1 MINKVTKQNINGLLI
16 IDKPL
21 GFSSNQALSKIKWL
35 YNPKKAGHTGTLDPL
50 ATGLLPIC
58 LGEATKFSSYL
69 FDANKTYEAK
79 IKLGFTSSTGDAEG
93 ALTDLNID
101 MLPSKTL
108 VINELRNFE
117 GELEQTPPMHSALKH
132 NGKPLYQYAREGIE
146 IPRKKRTVTI
156 FSIKLIDLKKDELL
170 IEIECSKGTYIR
182 TLAEDIGKKLKV
194 GGYLIGLR
202 RMVVGLLS
210 INNSISLDLI
220 EESSGEERLKFIN
233 PIDGFLNNF
242 DALVVNNDE
251 SNAIKDGKILY
262 KKEAKDN
269 IYRLYSQE
277 NVFIGLAEGDTNG
290 NIKVKRLMAI

>member
-1 MINKVTKQNINGLLI
+1 MIIKATKQDINGLLI

-50 ATGLLPIC
+50 ATGLLPVC

-101 MLPSKTL
+101 TFPDKTL
-108 VINELRNFE
+108 VINELKSFE
-117 GELEQTPPMHSALKH
+117 GEIEQIPPMHSALKH
-132 NGKPLYQYAREGIE
+132 DGKPLYQYAREGIE
-146 IPRKKRTVTI
+146 IPRKKRLVTI
-156 FSIKLIDLKKDELL
+156 FSIKLIDFKKDELIL
-170 IEIECSKGTYIR
+170 EIECSKGTYIR
-182 TLAEDIGKKLKV
+182 TLAEDIGKKLNV
-194 GGYLIGLR
+194 GGYLIALR
-202 RMVVGLLS
+202 RTVVGSLS
-210 INNSISLDLI
+210 INSSISIDVI
-220 EESSGEERLKFIN
+220 EESTDEDRLKFIN
-233 PIDGFLNNF
+233 PIDGFLKNF
-242 DALVVNNDE
+242 DSIVVSNDE
-251 SNAIKDGKILY
+251 SNAIKDGKIVY

-277 NVFIGLAEGDTNG
+277 NIFIGLAKGDTNG
-290 NIKVKRLMAI
+290 NLKVKRLMAI